1 MKIFQFVAA
10 ALVVTSVSTACAL
23 PRDAVQKHA
32 FRRANPCPV
41 TGERKGAC
49 PGHEIDHRK
58 ALMNGGA
65 DTPRNMQWLP
75 REEHRVKTQ
84 RDHAACRGSYFCKNQ
99 RLKKKLPWQRQ
110 TARGHF
116 SIIQNYGSDKP

>member
-1 MKIFQFVAA
+1 MKIFQFVAVVIIA
-10 ALVVTSVSTACAL
+10 ASVSTVCAL

-65 DTPRNMQWLP
+65 DTPRNMQWLS
-75 REEHRVKTQ
+75 REQHTAKT
-84 RDHAACRGSYFCKNQ
+84 RSDRAACRDSYFCKNH
-99 RLKKKLPWQRQ
+99 RMKKKLPWQ
-110 TARGHF
+110 
-116 SIIQNYGSDKP
+116 N